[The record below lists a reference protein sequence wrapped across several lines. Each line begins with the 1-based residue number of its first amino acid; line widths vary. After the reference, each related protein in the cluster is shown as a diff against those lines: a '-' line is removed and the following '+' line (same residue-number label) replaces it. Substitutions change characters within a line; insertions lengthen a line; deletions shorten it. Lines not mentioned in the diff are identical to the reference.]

1 MKDAMCVGTLGLV
14 QSKRM
19 PEGGTNLLTNKKI
32 SNLSVWL
39 PENGCF

>member
-1 MKDAMCVGTLGLV
+1 MCVGTQGRPV

-32 SNLSVWL
+32 SNPSVWL
-39 PENGCF
+39 PENGFF